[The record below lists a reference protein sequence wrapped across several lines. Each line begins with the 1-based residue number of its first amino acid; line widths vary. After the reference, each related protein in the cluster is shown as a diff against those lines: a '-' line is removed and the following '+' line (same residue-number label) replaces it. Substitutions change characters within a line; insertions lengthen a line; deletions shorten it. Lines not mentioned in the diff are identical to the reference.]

1 MNNKSNKRKLT
12 LLVEDN
18 LVKTLKVKAIQYD
31 MSVSGLV
38 ELLAR
43 AIQDDKKL
51 VDALKDKYIKE

>member
-1 MNNKSNKRKLT
+1 MKNKSNKRKLT
-12 LLVEDN
+12 LLVDDQ

-38 ELLAR
+38 ELLAK

-51 VDALKDKYIKE
+51 IGVLKDKYNNN

>member
-38 ELLAR
+38 ELLAK

-51 VDALKDKYIKE
+51 IGVLKDKYK

>member
-12 LLVEDN
+12 LLVDEQ

-38 ELLAR
+38 ELLAK

-51 VDALKDKYIKE
+51 IGALKDKYNDN

>member
-51 VDALKDKYIKE
+51 IGVLKDKYNNN

>member
-31 MSVSGLV
+31 MPVSGLV
-38 ELLAR
+38 ELLAK

-51 VDALKDKYIKE
+51 IGALKDKYNDN

>member
-1 MNNKSNKRKLT
+1 MKNKSNKRKLT
-12 LLVEDN
+12 LLVDDQ

-51 VDALKDKYIKE
+51 IGVLKDKYK

>member
-18 LVKTLKVKAIQYD
+18 LVKKRKVKAIQYD

-38 ELLAR
+38 ELLAK

-51 VDALKDKYIKE
+51 IGALKDKYNDN

>member
-51 VDALKDKYIKE
+51 IGVLKDKYK

>member
-38 ELLAR
+38 ELLAK

-51 VDALKDKYIKE
+51 IGVLKDKYNN

>member
-1 MNNKSNKRKLT
+1 MDNKSNKRKLT

-38 ELLAR
+38 ELLAK

-51 VDALKDKYIKE
+51 IGALKDKYNDN

>member
-38 ELLAR
+38 ELLAK

-51 VDALKDKYIKE
+51 IGALKDKYNN

>member
-1 MNNKSNKRKLT
+1 MNNKSNQRTLT
-12 LLVEDN
+12 WLVEDN

-38 ELLAR
+38 ELLAK

-51 VDALKDKYIKE
+51 IGALKDKYNDN

>member
-1 MNNKSNKRKLT
+1 MKNKSNKRKLT

-38 ELLAR
+38 ELLAK

-51 VDALKDKYIKE
+51 IGMLQDKYNNK

>member
-1 MNNKSNKRKLT
+1 MDNKSNKRKLT
-12 LLVEDN
+12 LLVDEQ

-51 VDALKDKYIKE
+51 IGALKDKYNDN

>member
-51 VDALKDKYIKE
+51 IGALKDKYNDN

>member
-12 LLVEDN
+12 LLVDEQ

-38 ELLAR
+38 ELLAK

-51 VDALKDKYIKE
+51 VDTLKDKYIKE

>member
-38 ELLAR
+38 ELFAR

-51 VDALKDKYIKE
+51 IGVLKDKYK

>member
-1 MNNKSNKRKLT
+1 MDNKSNKRKLT
-12 LLVEDN
+12 LLVDEQ

-38 ELLAR
+38 ELLAK

-51 VDALKDKYIKE
+51 IGVLKDKYNN

>member
-51 VDALKDKYIKE
+51 IGVLKDKYNDN

>member
-38 ELLAR
+38 ELLAK

-51 VDALKDKYIKE
+51 IGVLKDKYNNN

>member
-1 MNNKSNKRKLT
+1 MKNKSNKRKLT

-38 ELLAR
+38 ELLAK

-51 VDALKDKYIKE
+51 IGALKDKYNDN

>member
-1 MNNKSNKRKLT
+1 MKNKSNKRKLT

-38 ELLAR
+38 ELLAK

-51 VDALKDKYIKE
+51 IGVLQDKYNNN

>member
-12 LLVEDN
+12 LLVDEQ

-38 ELLAR
+38 ELLAK

-51 VDALKDKYIKE
+51 IGALKDKYK

>member
-38 ELLAR
+38 ELLAK

-51 VDALKDKYIKE
+51 IGALKDKYK

>member
-1 MNNKSNKRKLT
+1 MDNKSNKRKLT
-12 LLVEDN
+12 LLVDEQ

-38 ELLAR
+38 ELLAK

-51 VDALKDKYIKE
+51 IGVLKDKYNNN

>member
-1 MNNKSNKRKLT
+1 MDNKSNKRKLT
-12 LLVEDN
+12 LLVDEQ

-38 ELLAR
+38 ELLAK

-51 VDALKDKYIKE
+51 IGALKDKYNDN

>member
-38 ELLAR
+38 ELLAK

-51 VDALKDKYIKE
+51 IGALKDKYNDN

>member
-1 MNNKSNKRKLT
+1 MDNKSNKRKLT
-12 LLVEDN
+12 LLVDEQ

-51 VDALKDKYIKE
+51 IGVLKDKYK

>member
-12 LLVEDN
+12 LLVDEQ

-51 VDALKDKYIKE
+51 IGVLKDKYK